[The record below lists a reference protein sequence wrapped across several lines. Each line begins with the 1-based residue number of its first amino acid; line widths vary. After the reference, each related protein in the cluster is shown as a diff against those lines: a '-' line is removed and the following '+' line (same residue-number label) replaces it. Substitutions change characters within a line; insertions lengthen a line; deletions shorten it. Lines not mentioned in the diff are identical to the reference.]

1 MEQKKDKLWLCGAF
15 NIAVCFSFVSWGK
28 HKAMFAFHFT
38 SIIRYI
44 EMGYRILGLE
54 PCFIH
59 LQIYSKYNNNF
70 ILLKKDNKDNDKD
83 NFLY

>member
-1 MEQKKDKLWLCGAF
+1 
-15 NIAVCFSFVSWGK
+15 
-28 HKAMFAFHFT
+28 MFASHFT
-38 SIIRYI
+38 SIIRCI
-44 EMGYRILGLE
+44 EMVYWILGLE